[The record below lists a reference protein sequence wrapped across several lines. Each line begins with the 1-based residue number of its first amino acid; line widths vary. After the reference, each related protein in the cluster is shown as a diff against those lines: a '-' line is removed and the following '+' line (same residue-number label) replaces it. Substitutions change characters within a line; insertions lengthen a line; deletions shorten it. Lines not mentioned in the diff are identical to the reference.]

1 MDIYKPESYPWE
13 IQYII
18 EEMETYSE
26 NEEEMNLMNQKTD
39 EIQTEDTNIVYLQ
52 EEEEEPMWC

>member
-1 MDIYKPESYPWE
+1 MDIYKPENYPWE

-26 NEEEMNLMNQKTD
+26 NEEET
-39 EIQTEDTNIVYLQ
+39 QTEDTNIVYLQ